1 MLKEYSS
8 STKLVIKLVIEFL
21 PLGLFFLVTTKYDF
35 VVSTTVFM
43 IATGVSLIVM
53 WYLFQ
58 QLALMALITAA
69 TGLLAGAVTLGMH
82 DPKYIQMKPTIVS
95 LTFALILLTGLIF
108 GKPLFKWLLGQSLHL
123 TEEGWRVLTWIW
135 FAYFLFVAGLNEY
148 IWRTSSFEFWAA
160 FKAFGLMPLT
170 VIYAVPQMYLLK
182 RYRPEEPATEATY
195 DFGKTDGKKRPLK
208 ARPAA
213 AETTTP

>member
-1 MLKEYSS
+1 MLKRYSS
-8 STKLVIKLVIEFL
+8 STQLVIKLIIEFL

-35 VVSTTVFM
+35 AVSTTVFM

-53 WYLFQ
+53 WYLFR

-82 DPKYIQMKPTIVS
+82 DPKYIQMKPTVVS
-95 LTFALILLTGLIF
+95 LTFAFILLAGLMF
-108 GKPLFKWLLGQSLHL
+108 RKPLFKLLLGQSLHL
-123 TEEGWRVLTWIW
+123 TDEGWRVLTWIW
-135 FAYFLFVAGLNEY
+135 FAYFLFIAGLNEY
-148 IWRTSSFEFWAA
+148 IWRTSTFEFWAA

-182 RYRPEEPATEATY
+182 RYRPEETDTEASY
-195 DFGKTDGKKRPLK
+195 DFGRTDGKPRPLK
-208 ARPAA
+208 ARPAT
-213 AETTTP
+213 ESTTP

>member
-1 MLKEYSS
+1 
-8 STKLVIKLVIEFL
+8 VIKLIIEFL

-35 VVSTTVFM
+35 AVSTMVFM

-53 WYLFQ
+53 WYLFR

-69 TGLLAGAVTLGMH
+69 TGLLAGAVTLGLH

-95 LTFALILLTGLIF
+95 LTFASILFAGLMF
-108 GKPLFKWLLGQSLHL
+108 RKPLFKLLLGQSLHL
-123 TEEGWRVLTWIW
+123 NDEGWRVMTWIW
-135 FAYFLFVAGLNEY
+135 FAYFVFIAGLNEY
-148 IWRTSSFEFWAA
+148 IWRTSTFEFWAA

-170 VIYAVPQMYLLK
+170 VIYALPQMALLK
-182 RYRPEEPATEATY
+182 RYPPDVADADASY
-195 DFGKTDGKKRPLK
+195 DFGKTDGKQRPLK

-213 AETTTP
+213 ESTTP

>member
-35 VVSTTVFM
+35 AVSTTVFM

-53 WYLFQ
+53 WYLFR

-95 LTFALILLTGLIF
+95 LTFALILFTGLIF

-195 DFGKTDGKKRPLK
+195 DFGKADGKKRPLK

-213 AETTTP
+213 AETTSP

>member
-1 MLKEYSS
+1 VLKGYSS
-8 STKLVIKLVIEFL
+8 STRLVIKLVIEFL

-35 VVSTTVFM
+35 AVSTTVFM
-43 IATGVSLIVM
+43 IATGASLVIM
-53 WYLFQ
+53 WYLFR

-69 TGLLAGAVTLGMH
+69 TGLMAGAVTLGMH

-95 LTFALILLTGLIF
+95 LTFAAILLTGLVF

-135 FAYFLFVAGLNEY
+135 FAYFVFVAGLNEY
-148 IWRTSSFEFWAA
+148 IRYTSTFEFWAA

-170 VIYAVPQMYLLK
+170 VLYAIPQMYLLK
-182 RYRPEEPATEATY
+182 RYRPEESEAETILNY
-195 DFGKTDGKKRPLK
+195 GKTDAQRRPLK
-208 ARPAA
+208 ARPVT
-213 AETTTP
+213 ESTTP